1 MLFQIDI
8 VNLIDCKYT
17 FCDISLRKEFFIDKI
32 FNSFF

>member
-17 FCDISLRKEFFIDKI
+17 FCDVSLRKFFIDKI
-32 FNSFF
+32 LNSFF